1 MLSPKEEQDVTDA
14 LIALDWHM
22 DPIARARAKIVE
34 VLGIA
39 ESEALAVL
47 QGLMRRGVVELRAEK
62 VGIGQ
67 VMRSKWFR
75 PQEPT
80 S

>member
-1 MLSPKEEQDVTDA
+1 MAPSEQEHPIVEA